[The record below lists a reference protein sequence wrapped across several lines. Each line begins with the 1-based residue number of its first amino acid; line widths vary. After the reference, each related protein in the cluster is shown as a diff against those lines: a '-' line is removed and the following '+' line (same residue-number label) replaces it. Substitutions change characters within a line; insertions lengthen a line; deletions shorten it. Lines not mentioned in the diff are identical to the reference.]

1 MSGQSAGLSLG
12 EAKAMM
18 KRTEASCAKP
28 GESQGPKNAAAGAE
42 LCKKEAHQ
50 GK

>member
-1 MSGQSAGLSLG
+1 MSGQSANLSIS
-12 EAKAMM
+12 EAKAMI

-28 GESQGPKNAAAGAE
+28 GEHQGSKSGS
-42 LCKKEAHQ
+42 KEVMIKQPHQ